1 MATPII
7 RFVLFLSSYWPA
19 VLILAIRYA
28 GTDPDLALKLG
39 VLAGALVIFAILCFA
54 GLRHGNED
62 DLTIGTAECQ
72 REVFSSYL
80 LGYLLPVILVD
91 LRDSSAV
98 TAVLVFLLML
108 GLVVVRSNFLYAN
121 PILGL
126 MGYRVY
132 HVTGSLKTAPNE
144 TVAMVLLLRRP
155 VLAERGQV
163 VVRGSDPV
171 FRFGGDA

>member
-1 MATPII
+1 MATPFI
-7 RFVLFLSSYWPA
+7 RFVLFVSSYWPA
-19 VLILAIRYA
+19 LLILAIRYW
-28 GTDPDLALKLG
+28 GSDPSLAVELG
-39 VLAGALVIFAILCFA
+39 VLASLLFVFA
-54 GLRHGNED
+54 GACFVSLRGGRVD
-62 DLTIGTAECQ
+62 DLTIITADCQ

-108 GLVVVRSNFLYAN
+108 GLVVVRSNFIYAN

-132 HVTGSLKTAPNE
+132 HVTGNLRTAPAE
-144 TVAMVLLLRRP
+144 TVAMVLLVRKS
-155 VLAERGQV
+155 VLSERDV
-163 VVRGSDPV
+163 IAVRGSDPA
-171 FRFGGDA
+171 FRFGG